1 MAIQDLK
8 VSTTYSG
15 RDISSL
21 SDRPNESGI
30 SAANLKARFDQL
42 NKEVIPNYNDL
53 IDLLDSYILTNDN
66 DILALENA
74 INGLG
79 ISLGDLGISVQE
91 VLDAYNGGFLSGVEI
106 SATEPTDNRIKV
118 WIDPTEDGIV
128 IDEANRVAQ
137 EIVRQTNE
145 NIRISSETLRIENEI
160 ARNTFVNYSNST
172 QYQAGNKVAYQ
183 GSSYVA
189 KSDTIG
195 HLPTDTNY
203 WLLIAQKGEQGEQGI
218 QGIQGVQGEQG
229 VQGLKGNQWKGAYSG
244 ATSYVVDDVVS
255 YNGSSYICILA
266 SLGNIPTNTTYFS
279 LFAQKGDNTTATDV
293 TFTPTGDLSSTNVQ
307 TALAELDN
315 EKASKLFATNLVTNG
330 DFVDTT
336 GWTGA
341 YGSISVSNNELT
353 YTTATP
359 SGSARIN
366 KPDKI
371 PNFISGNV
379 YYARFMAYSPIS
391 NSVRIYLGDGF
402 TEIKILTAGIWTP
415 ISGIKTVSTNTE
427 LGFYIST
434 EGASVGDIRKY
445 KYTSVINLTAIFGA
459 GKEPTKEQM
468 DWLLAQRYT
477 NSWFNGT
484 AELTSIT
491 DLLTLVN
498 TKADKTQEAW
508 ITPTLLNGW
517 TQYGSAVVGFF
528 KDAFGLVRLRGA
540 IGGGASTTYPFIL
553 PVGYRPPQFFRAPII
568 CVGSS
573 ITMGFLEVATNG
585 VVTITNGAVFNYAS
599 LDPISFRNN

>member
-330 DFVDTT
+330 NFVDTT

-468 DWLLAQRYT
+468 DWLLAQKYA
-477 NSWFNGT
+477 NSWFDGT
-484 AELTSIT
+484 KELCSIT

-508 ITPTLLNGW
+508 MTPTLLNGW
-517 TQYGSAVVGFF
+517 VQFAGGYAPQAFY
-528 KDAFGLVRLRGA
+528 KDTLGIVRLKGLVS
-540 IGGGASTTYPFIL
+540 GGALEVPIFVL
-553 PVGYRPPQFFRAPII
+553 PIGYRPQNSRRFAVIANNTI
-568 CVGSS
+568 
-573 ITMGFLEVATNG
+573 GFVEV
-585 VVTITNGAVFNYAS
+585 YAS
-599 LDPISFRNN
+599 GEVMIWIGTNTWVSLDNISFKAEQ